1 MSIGRE
7 AKQKKKKKEQIALAI
22 EQRPNVRSSAGARRR
37 ELLLNYKKWL
47 KPNKN
52 GNITGQK

>member
-1 MSIGRE
+1 MDRE
-7 AKQKKKKKEQIALAI
+7 AKQKKKKKMEQTALAI
-22 EQRPNVRSSAGARRR
+22 EQSPNVRSSAGVRRR

-52 GNITGQK
+52 GSITGQK